1 MSTAGQVIK
10 CKAAVAWSPTQPL
23 SIEEVEVAPPKEGEV
38 RVKIL
43 FTGVCHTDA
52 FTLSGKDAENGW
64 FPIILGH
71 EGGGI
76 VESVGEGVTSL
87 QPGDHVIPLYVPECG
102 DCKLCKSG
110 LTNLCTTVLQGTG
123 LMLDVTTR
131 FTCKGKKIHHYMGCS
146 TFSQY
151 TVVLETSVAKIN
163 PKASLDKICLLGCC
177 ITTGYGA
184 VIKTAN
190 IRPNS
195 TVAVFGCGGVGLSV
209 IQGAAAR
216 KASRII
222 AVDKNPKKFEFAKK
236 LGATDF
242 VNPDD
247 HDKPIQQV
255 MIEMTDGGLDYT
267 FECTGIPKV
276 MRAALESCHRG
287 WGESIIIGVSGE
299 DISTTPLQ
307 LVHGR
312 VWKGSAFGGI
322 KGRSELP
329 NLVEEFLE
337 KKLEIDLYI
346 THQYNLENINKSFDV
361 MHDGDSIRAIISL
374 E

>member
-23 SIEEVEVAPPKEGEV
+23 SIEEVEVAPPKKGEV

-43 FTGVCHTDA
+43 STGVCHTDA
-52 FTLSGKDAENGW
+52 FTLSGKDSENGW
-64 FPIILGH
+64 FPLILGH

-102 DCKLCKSG
+102 HCKLCKSG
-110 LTNLCTTVLQGTG
+110 RTNLCTTVLQGTG
-123 LMLDVTTR
+123 LMPDGTTR
-131 FTCKGKKIHHYMGCS
+131 FTCKGKKLNHYMGCS

-151 TVVLETSVAKIN
+151 TVALETSLAKIN
-163 PKASLDKICLLGCC
+163 PKAPLDKFCLLGCC
-177 ITTGYGA
+177 ITTGFGA
-184 VIKTAN
+184 AIKTAN
-190 IRPNS
+190 VRPES

-209 IQGAAAR
+209 IQGAANC

-222 AVDKNPKKFEFAKK
+222 AVDKNPKKFEYAKK

-247 HDKPIQQV
+247 YDKPIQQILV
-255 MIEMTDGGLDYT
+255 EMTDGGLDYT
-267 FECTGIPKV
+267 FECIGNPKV

-287 WGESIIIGVSGE
+287 WGESIVIGVVGE
-299 DISTTPLQ
+299 EINTTPLQ

-329 NLVEEFLE
+329 NLVEDFLE
-337 KKLEIDLYI
+337 KKMEIDMYI
-346 THQYNLENINKSFDV
+346 THRYKLKDINKAFDV
-361 MHDGDSIRAIISL
+361 MHEGESIRAVINL